1 MGSLQRTRGQIKH
14 QPINAT
20 PSTHLVLF
28 PHHRDFDRI
37 HHSPHFK
44 HERYQRRVVHAVIGT
59 QSTDLWIASTW
70 TCDVN
75 DDDPRRM
82 VITPG
87 MISQK
92 ADVHRDSLG
101 RHYSQ
106 LPPYYGLC
114 YAITYTN
121 IYNMCK
127 AFRVWNDGERC
138 HWPDECFTIYKWME
152 RLEQE
157 TGISRGK
164 GLYECELK
172 DGQLLLSMVIA
183 CSDKLDTVP
192 RPTARID
199 AFKKF
204 LRVKR
209 DPVVKKFNQP
219 KMYC

>member
-1 MGSLQRTRGQIKH
+1 MASSSALQNLPLR
-14 QPINAT
+14 AT
-20 PSTHLVLF
+20 
-28 PHHRDFDRI
+28 
-37 HHSPHFK
+37 
-44 HERYQRRVVHAVIGT
+44 
-59 QSTDLWIASTW
+59 TW
-70 TCDVN
+70 TCDEN
-75 DDDPRRM
+75 DEDIRRM
-82 VITPG
+82 VIVPG

-92 ADVHRDSLG
+92 ADVHQDSLG

-106 LPPYYGLC
+106 LPSYYGLC

-127 AFRVWNDGERC
+127 AFQVWNDGERC

-209 DPVVKKFNQP
+209 DPVVKKFHQP
-219 KMYC
+219 KVRCSSYRWFARLITHLQMYC